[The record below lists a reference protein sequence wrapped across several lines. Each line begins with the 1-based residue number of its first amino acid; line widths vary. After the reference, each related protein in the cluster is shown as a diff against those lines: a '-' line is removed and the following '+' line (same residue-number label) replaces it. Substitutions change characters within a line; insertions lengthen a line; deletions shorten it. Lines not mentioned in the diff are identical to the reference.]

1 MSGVNET
8 IVREYFESL
17 GFVVAQ
23 PCKHVIPGR
32 RKRAE
37 EELDLLILNPLVS
50 EQKIPATLE
59 WKTSD
64 LSGISRGIIAVRGW
78 HTERFSSALFE
89 QTPEILRFA
98 EDAPVKAGMK
108 RLGDGDVAKILCVS
122 ELPASRELKK
132 KVLYQDRICL
142 KALRSGREFKT

>member
-37 EELDLLILNPLVS
+37 EELDLLVLNPLVT
-50 EQKIPATLE
+50 EQKVPGSLE

-64 LSGISRGIIAVRGW
+64 LRGISRAIVAVRGW
-78 HTERFSSALFE
+78 HTERFSAALLE
-89 QTPEILRFA
+89 QTPEIVRFA
-98 EDAPVKAGMK
+98 DDGPVRAG
-108 RLGDGDVAKILCVS
+108 
-122 ELPASRELKK
+122 
-132 KVLYQDRICL
+132 
-142 KALRSGREFKT
+142 